1 MKILS
6 LLLAIL
12 LWFAAPVLSF
22 AETKIRVGHFPNITH
37 AQALVAH
44 ALSRQGKGWFEQRL
58 GPGTK
63 IEWFIYNAG
72 PSAMEGIFAKSIDL
86 TYVGPGPALNAYTKS
101 NGQEIRLIAGA
112 ANGGAGFIVQP
123 DENLKAPAD
132 FRGKKIATP
141 QLGNTQDIS
150 CRAWLIDGG
159 LKITQLG
166 GDAYVIP
173 TQNPDQ
179 LSLFK
184 AKRID
189 AVWTVEPWLT
199 RLEQEASG
207 KVIVEEKEVATTI
220 LVSSVKF
227 LNQQHELAKSFA
239 QAHAEL
245 TDWITK
251 NPEEAQRLIKAE
263 LLEETKSDM
272 STQLIDAAWKRIV
285 FTAET
290 PRAAVE
296 KFMQNSVRAGFIKT
310 APDRARVGRCV
321 ARSRGRRIHRHR
333 RAEWLRKIDAARYHR
348 RFGKTGQRTSAGRQS
363 TGDRARAAPTGH
375 VSGIRAISVAEYV
388 RQRHVRFE
396 VETRFTEPGT

>member
-1 MKILS
+1 MKMSILRLS
-6 LLLAIL
+6 IL
-12 LWFAAPVLSF
+12 FAALVSSSVSG
-22 AETKIRVGHFPNITH
+22 ETKIRVGHFPNITH
-37 AQALVAH
+37 AQGVIAH

-58 GPGTK
+58 GPDTK
-63 IEWFIYNAG
+63 IEWFVYNAG
-72 PSAMEGIFAKSIDL
+72 PSAMEAIFAKSIDL
-86 TYVGPGPALNAYTKS
+86 TYVGSGPALNAYTRS
-101 NGQEIRLIAGA
+101 NGQEIRLVAGA
-112 ANGGAGFIVQP
+112 ANGGSGLVVQS
-123 DENLKAPAD
+123 DQNLNAPSD

-150 CRAWLIDGG
+150 CRAWLIEGG

-166 GDAYVIP
+166 GDAQVLP

-179 LSLFK
+179 LGLFRG
-184 AKRID
+184 KRID
-189 AVWTVEPWLT
+189 AVWTVEPWLS

-227 LNQQHELAKSFA
+227 LNEQRDLAKKFA

-245 TDWITK
+245 TDWIIK

-272 STQLIDAAWKRIV
+272 TPRVITAAWKRIV
-285 FTAET
+285 FTSET

-310 APDRARVGRCV
+310 APDL
-321 ARSRGRRIHRHR
+321 SK
-333 RAEWLRKIDAARYHR
+333 L
-348 RFGKTGQRTSAGRQS
+348 
-363 TGDRARAAPTGH
+363 
-375 VSGIRAISVAEYV
+375 
-388 RQRHVRFE
+388 FE
-396 VETRFTEPGT
+396 KL